1 MEPSPQIYCKY
12 SMTPLI
18 NASGCNCSTTK
29 MLSELVEAPGLFAV
43 MTKSATLDPRA
54 GNPEPRYWEA
64 PDRSFTINAMG
75 LPNCGIKYYLEY
87 YKGLGDRS
95 MHARFVSIAG
105 LSLEENKAMLDIIF
119 SQDMEYY
126 KYIDAIEINLSC
138 PNLVGHSQL
147 AYDFNDLDSY
157 LSELL
162 PYIRA
167 RQDSFSAHYIAIG
180 LKLPP
185 YFEASQFD
193 IITSILKKQNEVFDH
208 CINFIHCINSVPNGL
223 IIDPAT
229 EAPVIKPKG
238 GLGGL
243 GGSIIKPVAVANVRA
258 FYTRFKQAGL
268 EIDIIGSGG
277 IGTGTDVFE
286 FILAGAEMVSIGSQL
301 MIEGP
306 CCFNRICAELMV
318 IMQEKGYTT
327 LESFRGKLKDLH

>member
-1 MEPSPQIYCKY
+1 MDPIPQIYCKY

-18 NASGCNCSTTK
+18 NASGCNCATTK
-29 MLSELVEAPGLFAV
+29 MLNELAEAPGLCAI
-43 MTKSATLDPRA
+43 MTKSATLEPRA

-64 PDRSFTINAMG
+64 LDQSFTINAMG
-75 LPNCGIKYYLEY
+75 LPNCGIKYYLDY
-87 YKGLGDRS
+87 YKRLDGTKHSL
-95 MHARFVSIAG
+95 FISIAG
-105 LSLEENKAMLDIIF
+105 LTLEENKAMLDIIF
-119 SQDMEYY
+119 SQDTEYY

-147 AYDFNDLDSY
+147 AYDFNDLDMY

-167 RQDSFSAHYIAIG
+167 SQDSNSAHHIAIG

-193 IITSILKKQNEVFDH
+193 IITSILKKQNETFDQH
-208 CINFIHCINSVPNGL
+208 IKFIHCINSVPNGL
-223 IIDPAT
+223 VIDPAT
-229 EAPVIKPKG
+229 ESPVIKPKG

-243 GGSIIKPVAVANVRA
+243 GGSIIKPVALANVRG

-277 IGTGTDVFE
+277 ISTGTDVFE

-301 MIEGP
+301 MLEGP
-306 CCFNRICAELMV
+306 NCFDRICTELMV
-318 IMQEKGYTT
+318 IMQEKGYIT
-327 LESFRGKLKDLH
+327 LDAYRGKLKD